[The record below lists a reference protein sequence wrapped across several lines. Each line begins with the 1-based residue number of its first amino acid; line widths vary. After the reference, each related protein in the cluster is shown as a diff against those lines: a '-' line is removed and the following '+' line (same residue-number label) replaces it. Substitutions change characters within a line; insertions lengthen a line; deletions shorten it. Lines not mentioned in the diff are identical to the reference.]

1 MGFYHPST
9 LVKDALRHGVE
20 IRPIDVDRSGWRCRW
35 EDRVPASKGQ
45 RAGGAPPAGC
55 RPSGALRLGLRF
67 VRGLRRSSGAAI
79 EAARAAGP
87 FRSPEDLVRRAELRS
102 DELEAL
108 AAVGGLASFGL
119 TRRAALW
126 QVARLA
132 RPAGP
137 LLDQLS
143 DAAPSPLPEMSSL
156 EETLADYHGASITLG
171 PHPIAYL
178 RAGLKQRGVTAAADL
193 PRLQHGA
200 RVTTAGSIIVRQRPG
215 TAKGLLFM
223 TLEDETGMC
232 QAIITPDLL
241 EEHRKLLVGATG
253 LAVEGVLQKRD
264 GSLSVKAE
272 RFWALDDLAKT
283 PSHDFR

>member
-1 MGFYHPST
+1 
-9 LVKDALRHGVE
+9 V
-20 IRPIDVDRSGWRCRW
+20 
-35 EDRVPASKGQ
+35 
-45 RAGGAPPAGC
+45 GA
-55 RPSGALRLGLRF
+55 
-67 VRGLRRSSGAAI
+67 
-79 EAARAAGP
+79 
-87 FRSPEDLVRRAELRS
+87 
-102 DELEAL
+102 
-108 AAVGGLASFGL
+108 LASFGL

-137 LLDQLS
+137 LLDQLG
-143 DAAPSPLPEMSSL
+143 DPAPSPLPEMSPL

-178 RAGLKQRGVTAAADL
+178 RAGLRERGVTAAADL
-193 PRLQHGA
+193 PKLENGA

-223 TLEDETGMC
+223 TLEDETGMS
-232 QAIITPDLL
+232 QAIVTPDLL
-241 EEHRKLLVGATG
+241 EQHRKLLVAASG

-272 RFWALDDLAKT
+272 RFWPLDDLART